1 MKILPYTDL
10 MSHPNKKLE
19 NHLKNVAD
27 FSYDVFNFLEIENK
41 ELFSNISFLIGLT
54 HDFAKSTSFFQ
65 TYLFDH
71 TKKENTQH
79 SFLSAIFTYY
89 VVKNYLDKNNI
100 NFESNLSIISYI
112 VVLAHHGNLK
122 DITKLDDYNE
132 KKINSKMVLKQ
143 IEDLKSSDDNLSKF
157 YDDFEIDFFRF
168 FDEFDEISEEI
179 TDELLIFSFE
189 GNIDN
194 YFYILLFYSSLLD
207 ADKMDASESKRIN
220 RENIPGDI
228 VDIFKKNNLRDS
240 KDNINKTREEAYQEV
255 NGNIL
260 NMDLN
265 ERILSIELPTGIG
278 KTFTGVSAALKLKE
292 RINNELNFNPRIIY
306 SLPFLTIVDQNSD
319 TISSI
324 LNESSLKGSNFL
336 LNHNH
341 LSDMNYKSN
350 DLENYDISNSKILI
364 EGWNSEIIVTTF
376 IQFFYSIISNKNKSL
391 RKFHNITN
399 SIILLDEIQSLPYKY
414 WKIINLFFKKL
425 AYEYN
430 CWIILMTATQ
440 PYIFKENEIKS
451 LVDNVDYYFNKFD
464 RVNYN
469 FNLDSQ
475 NFEDFKKEFVD
486 KISNDSKNDYLVVLN
501 TINSSKELYEFIKD
515 YYYSVMDYD
524 IYLDDCNGICYIGDD
539 IQLIYLSNNIIPK
552 HRLEKINAIKE
563 SNRQSIVISTQLIE
577 AGVDIDVDII
587 YRDLAPL
594 DSLVQTAG
602 RCNRSGNKEKGIV
615 NVISLRNENGK
626 SYSSFIY
633 DSLLLNK
640 TKEVLTSLNQISEK
654 EFNLAAAKNYFKLIY
669 NSGTQDDYLIKI
681 IENLRFP
688 EIPSNFKLIEEDIQ
702 KVDVFVVINSE
713 AKLLFEKY
721 NDIINNYEGF
731 DRNNEFLKI
740 KNKFYKYV
748 ISVDE
753 TKIGSANNLCNDEI
767 FYIGEND
774 VFRKYDLDTGF
785 KPEDDE
791 NPFII

>member
-1 MKILPYTDL
+1 MPYTDL

-65 TYLFDH
+65 TYLSDH

-143 IEDLKSSDDNLSKF
+143 IKDLKSSDDNLSKF

-220 RENIPGDI
+220 RDNIPGDI

-324 LNESSLKGSNFL
+324 LNESNLKGSNFL

-350 DLENYDISNSKILI
+350 DLEEYNISNSKILI

-515 YYYSVMDYD
+515 YYSVMDYD
-524 IYLDDCNGICYIGDD
+524 IYLDDCNGICYIEDD

-615 NVISLRNENGK
+615 NVISLKNENGK

-721 NDIINNYEGF
+721 NDIINNYKGF
-731 DRNNEFLKI
+731 DRKNEFLKI

>member
-27 FSYDVFNFLEIENK
+27 FSYDIFNFLEIENK

-65 TYLFDH
+65 TYLSDH

-179 TDELLIFSFE
+179 TDGLLIFSFE

-278 KTFTGVSAALKLKE
+278 KTFTGFSAALKLKE

-324 LNESSLKGSNFL
+324 LNESSLNGSNFL

-515 YYYSVMDYD
+515 YYSVMDYD
-524 IYLDDCNGICYIGDD
+524 IYLDDCNSICYIGDD

-615 NVISLRNENGK
+615 NVISLKNENGK

-721 NDIINNYEGF
+721 NDIINNYKGF
-731 DRNNEFLKI
+731 DRKNEFLKI

>member
-65 TYLFDH
+65 TYLSDH

-179 TDELLIFSFE
+179 TDGLLIFSFE

-324 LNESSLKGSNFL
+324 LNESSLNGSNFL

-515 YYYSVMDYD
+515 YYSVMDYD

-615 NVISLRNENGK
+615 NVISLKNENGK

-721 NDIINNYEGF
+721 NDIINNYKGF
-731 DRNNEFLKI
+731 NRKNEFLKI

>member
-65 TYLFDH
+65 TYLSDH

-132 KKINSKMVLKQ
+132 KKVNSKMVLKQ

-324 LNESSLKGSNFL
+324 LNEFSLKGSNFL

-350 DLENYDISNSKILI
+350 DLENYNISNSKILI

-414 WKIINLFFKKL
+414 WEIINLFFKKL

-451 LVDNVDYYFNKFD
+451 LVDNVEYYFNKFD

-515 YYYSVMDYD
+515 YYSVMDYD

-563 SNRQSIVISTQLIE
+563 SHRQSIVISTQLIE

-602 RCNRSGNKEKGIV
+602 RCNRSGNKEKGVV
-615 NVISLRNENGK
+615 NVISLKNENGK

-640 TKEVLTSLNQISEK
+640 TKEILTSLNQISEK

-669 NSGTQDDYLIKI
+669 NSGTQNDYLIKI

-721 NDIINNYEGF
+721 NDIINNYKGF
-731 DRNNEFLKI
+731 DRKNEFLKI

>member
-65 TYLFDH
+65 TYLSDH

-179 TDELLIFSFE
+179 TDGLLIFSFE

-324 LNESSLKGSNFL
+324 LNESSLNGFNFL

-515 YYYSVMDYD
+515 YYSVMDYD

-615 NVISLRNENGK
+615 NVISLKNENGK

-721 NDIINNYEGF
+721 NDIINNYKGF
-731 DRNNEFLKI
+731 DRKNEFLKI

>member
-65 TYLFDH
+65 TYLSDH

-324 LNESSLKGSNFL
+324 LNESSLNGSNFL

-515 YYYSVMDYD
+515 YYSVMDYD

-563 SNRQSIVISTQLIE
+563 SHRQSIVISTQLIE

-602 RCNRSGNKEKGIV
+602 RCNRSGNKEKGVV
-615 NVISLRNENGK
+615 NVISLKNENGK

-681 IENLRFP
+681 IKNLRFP

-721 NDIINNYEGF
+721 NDIINNYKGF
-731 DRNNEFLKI
+731 NRKNEFLKI

-748 ISVDE
+748 ISVDK
-753 TKIGSANNLCNDEI
+753 TKIGSTNLCNDEI

>member
-65 TYLFDH
+65 TYLSDH

-255 NGNIL
+255 NENIL

-324 LNESSLKGSNFL
+324 LNESNLKGSNFL

-350 DLENYDISNSKILI
+350 DLEEYNISNSKILI

-451 LVDNVDYYFNKFD
+451 LVDNVEYYFNKFD

-515 YYYSVMDYD
+515 YYSVMGYD
-524 IYLDDCNGICYIGDD
+524 IYLDDCNSICYIGDD

-563 SNRQSIVISTQLIE
+563 SHRQSIVISTQLIE

-602 RCNRSGNKEKGIV
+602 RCNRSGNKEKGVV
-615 NVISLRNENGK
+615 NVISLKNENGK

-721 NDIINNYEGF
+721 KDIINNYEGF
-731 DRNNEFLKI
+731 DRKNEFLKI

-748 ISVDE
+748 ISVDK
-753 TKIGSANNLCNDEI
+753 TKIGSTNLCNDEI

>member
-65 TYLFDH
+65 TYLSDH

-179 TDELLIFSFE
+179 TDGLLIFSFE

-194 YFYILLFYSSLLD
+194 YFYILLFYSSLLN

-324 LNESSLKGSNFL
+324 LNESNLKGSNFL

-350 DLENYDISNSKILI
+350 DLEEYNISNSKILI

-451 LVDNVDYYFNKFD
+451 LVDNVEYYFNKFD

-515 YYYSVMDYD
+515 YYSVMDYD

-563 SNRQSIVISTQLIE
+563 SHRQSIVISTQLIE

-602 RCNRSGNKEKGIV
+602 RCNRSGNKEKGVV
-615 NVISLRNENGK
+615 NVISLKNENGK

-681 IENLRFP
+681 IKNLRFP

-721 NDIINNYEGF
+721 KDIINNYKGF
-731 DRNNEFLKI
+731 NRKNEFLKI

-748 ISVDE
+748 ISVDK
-753 TKIGSANNLCNDEI
+753 TKIGSTNLCNDEI

>member
-65 TYLFDH
+65 TYLSDH

-220 RENIPGDI
+220 RDNIPGDI

-324 LNESSLKGSNFL
+324 LNESNLMGSNFL

-350 DLENYDISNSKILI
+350 DLEEYNISNSKILI

-451 LVDNVDYYFNKFD
+451 LVDNVEYYFNKFD

-515 YYYSVMDYD
+515 YYSVMDYD

-563 SNRQSIVISTQLIE
+563 SHRQSIVISTQLIE

-602 RCNRSGNKEKGIV
+602 RCNRSGNKEKGVV
-615 NVISLRNENGK
+615 NVISLKNENGK

-669 NSGTQDDYLIKI
+669 NSGTQEDYLIKI
-681 IENLRFP
+681 IKNLRFP

-721 NDIINNYEGF
+721 KDIINNYKGF
-731 DRNNEFLKI
+731 NRKNEFLKI

-748 ISVDE
+748 ISVDK
-753 TKIGSANNLCNDEI
+753 TKIGSTNLCNDEI

>member
-1 MKILPYTDL
+1 MPYTDL

-27 FSYDVFNFLEIENK
+27 FSYDIFNFLEIENK

-65 TYLFDH
+65 TYLSDH

-179 TDELLIFSFE
+179 TDGLLIFSFE

-278 KTFTGVSAALKLKE
+278 KTFTGFSAALKLKE

-324 LNESSLKGSNFL
+324 LNESSLNGSNFL

-515 YYYSVMDYD
+515 YYSVMDYD

-615 NVISLRNENGK
+615 NVISLKNENGK

-721 NDIINNYEGF
+721 NDIINNYKGF
-731 DRNNEFLKI
+731 DRKNEFLKI

>member
-65 TYLFDH
+65 TYLSDH

-324 LNESSLKGSNFL
+324 LNESSLNGSNFL

-515 YYYSVMDYD
+515 YYSVMDYD

-615 NVISLRNENGK
+615 NVIYLKNENGK

-721 NDIINNYEGF
+721 NDIINNYKGF
-731 DRNNEFLKI
+731 DRKNEFLKI

>member
-65 TYLFDH
+65 TYLSDH

-168 FDEFDEISEEI
+168 FDEFDEISEGI

-324 LNESSLKGSNFL
+324 LNESNLKGSNFL

-350 DLENYDISNSKILI
+350 DLEEYNISNSKILI

-451 LVDNVDYYFNKFD
+451 LVDNVEYYFNKFD

-515 YYYSVMDYD
+515 YYSVMDYD

-615 NVISLRNENGK
+615 NVISLKNENGK

-721 NDIINNYEGF
+721 NDIINNYKGF
-731 DRNNEFLKI
+731 DRKNEFLKI

>member
-1 MKILPYTDL
+1 MPYTDL

-65 TYLFDH
+65 TYLSDH

-179 TDELLIFSFE
+179 TDGLLIFSFE

-324 LNESSLKGSNFL
+324 LNESSLNGSNFL

-376 IQFFYSIISNKNKSL
+376 IQFFYSIECS
-391 RKFHNITN
+391 
-399 SIILLDEIQSLPYKY
+399 P
-414 WKIINLFFKKL
+414 KL
-425 AYEYN
+425 
-430 CWIILMTATQ
+430 
-440 PYIFKENEIKS
+440 IF
-451 LVDNVDYYFNKFD
+451 
-464 RVNYN
+464 
-469 FNLDSQ
+469 
-475 NFEDFKKEFVD
+475 DF
-486 KISNDSKNDYLVVLN
+486 S
-501 TINSSKELYEFIKD
+501 
-515 YYYSVMDYD
+515 
-524 IYLDDCNGICYIGDD
+524 
-539 IQLIYLSNNIIPK
+539 SNNF
-552 HRLEKINAIKE
+552 
-563 SNRQSIVISTQLIE
+563 
-577 AGVDIDVDII
+577 
-587 YRDLAPL
+587 LA
-594 DSLVQTAG
+594 
-602 RCNRSGNKEKGIV
+602 
-615 NVISLRNENGK
+615 
-626 SYSSFIY
+626 
-633 DSLLLNK
+633 
-640 TKEVLTSLNQISEK
+640 
-654 EFNLAAAKNYFKLIY
+654 
-669 NSGTQDDYLIKI
+669 
-681 IENLRFP
+681 
-688 EIPSNFKLIEEDIQ
+688 
-702 KVDVFVVINSE
+702 
-713 AKLLFEKY
+713 
-721 NDIINNYEGF
+721 
-731 DRNNEFLKI
+731 
-740 KNKFYKYV
+740 
-748 ISVDE
+748 
-753 TKIGSANNLCNDEI
+753 
-767 FYIGEND
+767 
-774 VFRKYDLDTGF
+774 
-785 KPEDDE
+785 
-791 NPFII
+791 

>member
-1 MKILPYTDL
+1 MPYTDL

-65 TYLFDH
+65 TYLSDH

-179 TDELLIFSFE
+179 TDGLLIFSFE

-324 LNESSLKGSNFL
+324 LNESSLNGSNFL

-515 YYYSVMDYD
+515 YYSVMDYD

-615 NVISLRNENGK
+615 NVISLKNENGK

-721 NDIINNYEGF
+721 NDIINNYKGF
-731 DRNNEFLKI
+731 DRKKEFLKI

>member
-65 TYLFDH
+65 TYLSDH

-100 NFESNLSIISYI
+100 NFESNLSIISYF
-112 VVLAHHGNLK
+112 VVLANHCNLK
-122 DITKLDDYNE
+122 DITKLDYYNE

-179 TDELLIFSFE
+179 TDGLLIFSFE

-324 LNESSLKGSNFL
+324 LNESSLNGSNFL

-515 YYYSVMDYD
+515 YYSVMDYD

-615 NVISLRNENGK
+615 NVISLKNENGK

-721 NDIINNYEGF
+721 NDIINNYKGF
-731 DRNNEFLKI
+731 DRKNEFLKI

>member
-1 MKILPYTDL
+1 MPYTDL

-65 TYLFDH
+65 TYLSDH

-324 LNESSLKGSNFL
+324 LNESNLKGSNFL

-350 DLENYDISNSKILI
+350 DLEEYNISNSKILI

-451 LVDNVDYYFNKFD
+451 LVDNVEYYFNKFD

-515 YYYSVMDYD
+515 YYSVMDYD

-563 SNRQSIVISTQLIE
+563 SHRQSIVISTQLIE

-602 RCNRSGNKEKGIV
+602 RCNRSGNKEKGVV
-615 NVISLRNENGK
+615 NVISLKNENGK

-681 IENLRFP
+681 IKNLRFP

-721 NDIINNYEGF
+721 NDIINNYKGF
-731 DRNNEFLKI
+731 NRKNEFLKI

-748 ISVDE
+748 ISVDK
-753 TKIGSANNLCNDEI
+753 TKIGSTNLCNDEI

>member
-27 FSYDVFNFLEIENK
+27 FSYDIFNFLEIENK

-65 TYLFDH
+65 TYLSDH

-179 TDELLIFSFE
+179 TDGLLIFSFE

-278 KTFTGVSAALKLKE
+278 KTFTGFSAALKLKE

-324 LNESSLKGSNFL
+324 LNESSLNGSNFL

-515 YYYSVMDYD
+515 YYSVMDYD

-615 NVISLRNENGK
+615 NVISLKNENGK

-721 NDIINNYEGF
+721 NDIINNYKGF
-731 DRNNEFLKI
+731 DRKNEFLKI

>member
-65 TYLFDH
+65 TYLSDH

-265 ERILSIELPTGIG
+265 ESILSIELPTGIG

-515 YYYSVMDYD
+515 YYSVMDYD

-721 NDIINNYEGF
+721 NDIINNYKGF
-731 DRNNEFLKI
+731 DRKNEFLKI

>member
-65 TYLFDH
+65 TYLSDH

-179 TDELLIFSFE
+179 TDGLLIFSFE

-324 LNESSLKGSNFL
+324 LNESSLNGSNFL

-515 YYYSVMDYD
+515 YYSVMDYD

-602 RCNRSGNKEKGIV
+602 RCNRSGNKEKGVV
-615 NVISLRNENGK
+615 NVISLKNENGK

-681 IENLRFP
+681 IKNLRFP

-721 NDIINNYEGF
+721 KDIINNYKGF
-731 DRNNEFLKI
+731 NRKNEFLKI

-748 ISVDE
+748 ISVDK
-753 TKIGSANNLCNDEI
+753 TKIGSTNLCNDEI

>member
-65 TYLFDH
+65 TYLSDH

-89 VVKNYLDKNNI
+89 VVKNYLDKSNI

-324 LNESSLKGSNFL
+324 LNESSLNGSNFL

-515 YYYSVMDYD
+515 YYSVMDYD

-615 NVISLRNENGK
+615 NVISLKNENGK

-721 NDIINNYEGF
+721 NDIINNYKGF
-731 DRNNEFLKI
+731 DRKNEFLKI

>member
-1 MKILPYTDL
+1 MPYTDL

-65 TYLFDH
+65 TYLSDH

-515 YYYSVMDYD
+515 YYSVMDYD

-615 NVISLRNENGK
+615 NVISLKNENGK

-740 KNKFYKYV
+740 KNKFYQYV

-753 TKIGSANNLCNDEI
+753 KKIGSTNLCNDEL

>member
-65 TYLFDH
+65 TYLSDH

-278 KTFTGVSAALKLKE
+278 KTFTGVSAALKLKK

-324 LNESSLKGSNFL
+324 LNESSLNGSNFL

-515 YYYSVMDYD
+515 YYSVMDYD

-615 NVISLRNENGK
+615 NVISLKNENGK

-721 NDIINNYEGF
+721 NDIINNYKGF
-731 DRNNEFLKI
+731 DRKNEFLKI

>member
-65 TYLFDH
+65 TYLSDH

-179 TDELLIFSFE
+179 TDGLLIFSFE

-324 LNESSLKGSNFL
+324 LNESSLNGSNFL

-515 YYYSVMDYD
+515 YYSVMDYD

-602 RCNRSGNKEKGIV
+602 RCNRSGIKRKA
-615 NVISLRNENGK
+615 
-626 SYSSFIY
+626 
-633 DSLLLNK
+633 LLM
-640 TKEVLTSLNQISEK
+640 
-654 EFNLAAAKNYFKLIY
+654 
-669 NSGTQDDYLIKI
+669 
-681 IENLRFP
+681 
-688 EIPSNFKLIEEDIQ
+688 
-702 KVDVFVVINSE
+702 
-713 AKLLFEKY
+713 LF
-721 NDIINNYEGF
+721 
-731 DRNNEFLKI
+731 L
-740 KNKFYKYV
+740 
-748 ISVDE
+748 
-753 TKIGSANNLCNDEI
+753 
-767 FYIGEND
+767 
-774 VFRKYDLDTGF
+774 
-785 KPEDDE
+785 
-791 NPFII
+791 

>member
-65 TYLFDH
+65 TYLSDH

-324 LNESSLKGSNFL
+324 LNESSLNGSNFL

-515 YYYSVMDYD
+515 YYSVMDYD

-615 NVISLRNENGK
+615 NVISLKNENGK

-640 TKEVLTSLNQISEK
+640 TIEVLTSLNQISEK

-721 NDIINNYEGF
+721 NDIINNYKGF
-731 DRNNEFLKI
+731 DRKNEFLKI

>member
-1 MKILPYTDL
+1 MPYTDL

-65 TYLFDH
+65 TYLSDH

-515 YYYSVMDYD
+515 YYSVMDYD

-721 NDIINNYEGF
+721 NDIINNYKGF
-731 DRNNEFLKI
+731 DRKNEFLKI

>member
-65 TYLFDH
+65 TYLSDH

-179 TDELLIFSFE
+179 TDGLLIFSFE

-306 SLPFLTIVDQNSD
+306 SLPFLTIVDQNLD

-324 LNESSLKGSNFL
+324 LNESSLNGSNFL

-515 YYYSVMDYD
+515 YYSVMDYD

-615 NVISLRNENGK
+615 NVISLKNENGK

-721 NDIINNYEGF
+721 NDIINNYKGF
-731 DRNNEFLKI
+731 DRKNEFLKI

>member
-65 TYLFDH
+65 TYLSDH

-179 TDELLIFSFE
+179 TDGLLIFSFE

-324 LNESSLKGSNFL
+324 LNESSLNGSNFL

-515 YYYSVMDYD
+515 YYSVMDYD
-524 IYLDDCNGICYIGDD
+524 IYLDDCNGICYMEDD

-615 NVISLRNENGK
+615 NVISLKNENGK

-721 NDIINNYEGF
+721 NDIINNYKGF
-731 DRNNEFLKI
+731 DRKNEFLKI

>member
-65 TYLFDH
+65 TYLSDH

-168 FDEFDEISEEI
+168 FDEFDEISEGI

-324 LNESSLKGSNFL
+324 LNESNLKGSNFL

-350 DLENYDISNSKILI
+350 DLEEYNISNSKILI

-451 LVDNVDYYFNKFD
+451 LVDNVEYYFNKFD

-515 YYYSVMDYD
+515 YYSVMDYD

-552 HRLEKINAIKE
+552 HRLKKINAIKE
-563 SNRQSIVISTQLIE
+563 SHRQSIVISTQLIE

-602 RCNRSGNKEKGIV
+602 RCNRSGNKEKGVV
-615 NVISLRNENGK
+615 NVISLKNENGK

-681 IENLRFP
+681 IKNLRFP

-721 NDIINNYEGF
+721 KDIINNYKGF
-731 DRNNEFLKI
+731 NRKNEFLKI

-748 ISVDE
+748 ISVDK
-753 TKIGSANNLCNDEI
+753 TKIGSTNLCNDEI

>member
-65 TYLFDH
+65 TYLSDH

-324 LNESSLKGSNFL
+324 LNESNLKGSNFL

-350 DLENYDISNSKILI
+350 DLEEYNISNSKILI

-451 LVDNVDYYFNKFD
+451 LVDNVEYYFNKFD

-515 YYYSVMDYD
+515 YYSVMDYD

-563 SNRQSIVISTQLIE
+563 SHRQSIVISTQLIE

-602 RCNRSGNKEKGIV
+602 RCNRSGNKEKGVV
-615 NVISLRNENGK
+615 NVISLKNENGK

-681 IENLRFP
+681 IKNLRFP

-740 KNKFYKYV
+740 KNKFYQYV

-753 TKIGSANNLCNDEI
+753 KKIGSTNLCNDEL

>member
-65 TYLFDH
+65 TYLSDH

-324 LNESSLKGSNFL
+324 LNESSLNGSNFL

-515 YYYSVMDYD
+515 YYSVMDYD

-563 SNRQSIVISTQLIE
+563 SHRQSIVISTQLIE
-577 AGVDIDVDII
+577 AGVDIDVNII

-602 RCNRSGNKEKGIV
+602 RCNRSGNKEKGVV
-615 NVISLRNENGK
+615 NVISLKNENGK

-681 IENLRFP
+681 IKNLRFP

-721 NDIINNYEGF
+721 NDIINNYKGF
-731 DRNNEFLKI
+731 NRKNEFLKI

-748 ISVDE
+748 ISVDK
-753 TKIGSANNLCNDEI
+753 TKIGSTNLCNDEI

>member
-1 MKILPYTDL
+1 MPYTDL

-65 TYLFDH
+65 TYLSDH

-132 KKINSKMVLKQ
+132 KKVNSKMVLKQ

-350 DLENYDISNSKILI
+350 DLENYNISNSKILI

-414 WKIINLFFKKL
+414 WEIINLFFKKL

-451 LVDNVDYYFNKFD
+451 LVDNVEYYFNKFD

-515 YYYSVMDYD
+515 YYSVMDYD

-563 SNRQSIVISTQLIE
+563 SHRQSIVISTQLIE

-602 RCNRSGNKEKGIV
+602 RCNRSGNKEKGVV
-615 NVISLRNENGK
+615 NVISLKNENGK

-669 NSGTQDDYLIKI
+669 NSGTQNDYLIKI

-721 NDIINNYEGF
+721 NDIINNYKGF
-731 DRNNEFLKI
+731 DRKNEFLKI

>member
-65 TYLFDH
+65 TYLSDH

-168 FDEFDEISEEI
+168 FDEFDEISEGI

-220 RENIPGDI
+220 RDNIPGDI

-324 LNESSLKGSNFL
+324 LNESNLKGSNFL

-350 DLENYDISNSKILI
+350 DLEEYNISNSKILI

-451 LVDNVDYYFNKFD
+451 LVDNVEYYFNKFD

-515 YYYSVMDYD
+515 YYSVMDYD

-563 SNRQSIVISTQLIE
+563 SHRQSIVISTQLIE

-602 RCNRSGNKEKGIV
+602 RCNRSGNKEKGVV
-615 NVISLRNENGK
+615 NVISLKNENGK

-669 NSGTQDDYLIKI
+669 NSGTQEDYLIKI
-681 IENLRFP
+681 IKNLRFP

-721 NDIINNYEGF
+721 NDIINNYKGF
-731 DRNNEFLKI
+731 NRKNEFLKI

-748 ISVDE
+748 ISVDK
-753 TKIGSANNLCNDEI
+753 TKIGSTNLCNDEI

>member
-65 TYLFDH
+65 TYLSDH

-220 RENIPGDI
+220 RDNIPGDI

-324 LNESSLKGSNFL
+324 LNESNLKGSNFL
-336 LNHNH
+336 LNHNY

-350 DLENYDISNSKILI
+350 DLEEYNISNSKILI

-451 LVDNVDYYFNKFD
+451 LVDNVEYYFNKFD

-515 YYYSVMDYD
+515 YYSVMDYD

-602 RCNRSGNKEKGIV
+602 RCNRSGNKEKGVV
-615 NVISLRNENGK
+615 NVISLKNENGK

-681 IENLRFP
+681 IKNLRFP

-721 NDIINNYEGF
+721 KDIINNYKGF
-731 DRNNEFLKI
+731 NRKNEFLKI

-748 ISVDE
+748 ISVDK
-753 TKIGSANNLCNDEI
+753 TKIGSTNLCNDEI

>member
-65 TYLFDH
+65 TYLSDH

-220 RENIPGDI
+220 RENILGDI

-324 LNESSLKGSNFL
+324 LNESSLNGSNFL

-515 YYYSVMDYD
+515 YYSVMDYD

-615 NVISLRNENGK
+615 NVISLKNENGK

-721 NDIINNYEGF
+721 NDIINNYKGF
-731 DRNNEFLKI
+731 DRKNEFLKI

>member
-1 MKILPYTDL
+1 MKILHYTDL

-65 TYLFDH
+65 TYLSDH

-324 LNESSLKGSNFL
+324 LNESNLKESNFL

-350 DLENYDISNSKILI
+350 DLEEYNISNSKILI

-451 LVDNVDYYFNKFD
+451 LVDNVEYYFNKFD

-515 YYYSVMDYD
+515 YYSVMDYD

-563 SNRQSIVISTQLIE
+563 SHRQSIVISTQLIE

-602 RCNRSGNKEKGIV
+602 RCNRSGNKEKGVV
-615 NVISLRNENGK
+615 NVISLKNENGK

-669 NSGTQDDYLIKI
+669 NSGTQEDYLIKI
-681 IENLRFP
+681 IKNLRFP

-721 NDIINNYEGF
+721 KDIINNYKGF
-731 DRNNEFLKI
+731 NRKNEFLKI

-748 ISVDE
+748 ISVDK
-753 TKIGSANNLCNDEI
+753 TKIGSTNLCNDEI

>member
-65 TYLFDH
+65 TYLSDH

-179 TDELLIFSFE
+179 TDGLLIFSFE

-240 KDNINKTREEAYQEV
+240 KDNINKMREEAYQEV

-324 LNESSLKGSNFL
+324 LNESSLNGSNFL

-515 YYYSVMDYD
+515 YYSVMDYD

-615 NVISLRNENGK
+615 NVISLKNENGK

-721 NDIINNYEGF
+721 NDIINNYKGF
-731 DRNNEFLKI
+731 DRKNEFLKI

>member
-1 MKILPYTDL
+1 MPYTDL

-65 TYLFDH
+65 TYLSDH

-324 LNESSLKGSNFL
+324 LNESSLNGSNFL

-515 YYYSVMDYD
+515 YYSVMDYD

-615 NVISLRNENGK
+615 NVISLKNENGK

-721 NDIINNYEGF
+721 NDIINNYKGF
-731 DRNNEFLKI
+731 DRKNEFLKI

>member
-65 TYLFDH
+65 TYLSDH

-324 LNESSLKGSNFL
+324 LNESSLNGSNFL
-336 LNHNH
+336 LNHNY

-515 YYYSVMDYD
+515 YYSVMDYD

-615 NVISLRNENGK
+615 NVISLKNENGK
-626 SYSSFIY
+626 SYSSF
-633 DSLLLNK
+633 
-640 TKEVLTSLNQISEK
+640 
-654 EFNLAAAKNYFKLIY
+654 
-669 NSGTQDDYLIKI
+669 
-681 IENLRFP
+681 
-688 EIPSNFKLIEEDIQ
+688 
-702 KVDVFVVINSE
+702 
-713 AKLLFEKY
+713 
-721 NDIINNYEGF
+721 
-731 DRNNEFLKI
+731 
-740 KNKFYKYV
+740 
-748 ISVDE
+748 
-753 TKIGSANNLCNDEI
+753 
-767 FYIGEND
+767 
-774 VFRKYDLDTGF
+774 
-785 KPEDDE
+785 
-791 NPFII
+791 

>member
-65 TYLFDH
+65 TYLSDH

-100 NFESNLSIISYI
+100 NFELNLSIISYI

-179 TDELLIFSFE
+179 TDGLLIFSFE

-324 LNESSLKGSNFL
+324 LNESGLKGSNFL

-451 LVDNVDYYFNKFD
+451 LVDNVEYYFNKFD

-515 YYYSVMDYD
+515 YYSVMDYD

-563 SNRQSIVISTQLIE
+563 SHRQSIVISTQLIE

-602 RCNRSGNKEKGIV
+602 RCNRSGNKEKGVV
-615 NVISLRNENGK
+615 NVISLKNENGK

-721 NDIINNYEGF
+721 NDIINNYKGF
-731 DRNNEFLKI
+731 DRKNEFLKI